1 MVLRASDATSA
12 IDLREGEG
20 GVPEGGVNHC
30 DVSPVVAVE
39 SGESGGSSRRGRE
52 GRSSGSRHVSVSAS
66 KLENQTFTQ
75 TISRILFLGKYV
87 VEYSEM
93 LICLDSTLPDS
104 SNSTRLVSK
113 WAVEG

>member
-1 MVLRASDATSA
+1 M
-12 IDLREGEG
+12 
-20 GVPEGGVNHC
+20 NYC

-39 SGESGGSSRRGRE
+39 VGESGSNIRSSRGRE

-93 LICLDSTLPDS
+93 LICLDNTLPDS

-113 WAVEG
+113 WATQAVEG